1 MSSCRL
7 AVTSSLT
14 SPHRSSTLHGMSYL
28 PLVIGLAAV
37 TALILYVERWR
48 RLYVADIAARQAITD
63 RRFVSLKEALGR
75 IERRLDAVTTDREV
89 AQVPLR
95 QLISK
100 EITLTFNGAV
110 DAKQVSDVLSV
121 ELNKAHDI
129 TYASPPCLDC
139 GKDPHIEDCALS
151 MDDLVESPTDAAA
164 RRARD

>member
-1 MSSCRL
+1 
-7 AVTSSLT
+7 
-14 SPHRSSTLHGMSYL
+14 MSYL

-63 RRFVSLKEALGR
+63 RRFVSLKEALGS

-100 EITLTFNGAV
+100 GMGRLDLPSQQITLTFNGAV

-121 ELNKAHDI
+121 ELNKARDV
-129 TYASPPCLDC
+129 TDASPPCLDC

-164 RRARD
+164 RRAGD

>member
-1 MSSCRL
+1 
-7 AVTSSLT
+7 
-14 SPHRSSTLHGMSYL
+14 MSYL

-48 RLYVADIAARQAITD
+48 RLYVADIAARQVITD

-75 IERRLDAVTTDREV
+75 IER
-89 AQVPLR
+89 

-100 EITLTFNGAV
+100 GMGRLDLPSQQITLTFNGAV

-121 ELNKAHDI
+121 ELNKARDV
-129 TYASPPCLDC
+129 TDASPPCLDC
-139 GKDPHIEDCALS
+139 GKDPHIEDCGLRMDNLS
-151 MDDLVESPTDAAA
+151 ESPIDAAT

>member
-14 SPHRSSTLHGMSYL
+14 SPHRSSTLQGMSYL

-95 QLISK
+95 LR
-100 EITLTFNGAV
+100 
-110 DAKQVSDVLSV
+110 DA
-121 ELNKAHDI
+121 I
-129 TYASPPCLDC
+129 GASPPCLDC

>member
-100 EITLTFNGAV
+100 E
-110 DAKQVSDVLSV
+110 VSDVLSV
-121 ELNKAHDI
+121 ELNKARDV
-129 TYASPPCLDC
+129 TDASPPCLDC

>member
-100 EITLTFNGAV
+100 E
-110 DAKQVSDVLSV
+110 VSDVLSV
-121 ELNKAHDI
+121 ELNKARDV
-129 TYASPPCLDC
+129 TDASPPCLDC

-164 RRARD
+164 RRAGD

>member
-1 MSSCRL
+1 
-7 AVTSSLT
+7 
-14 SPHRSSTLHGMSYL
+14 MSYL

-95 QLISK
+95 LR
-100 EITLTFNGAV
+100 
-110 DAKQVSDVLSV
+110 DVT
-121 ELNKAHDI
+121 D
-129 TYASPPCLDC
+129 ASPPCLDC

>member
-14 SPHRSSTLHGMSYL
+14 SPHRSSTLQGMSYL

-100 EITLTFNGAV
+100 E
-110 DAKQVSDVLSV
+110 VSDVLSV
-121 ELNKAHDI
+121 ELNKARDV
-129 TYASPPCLDC
+129 TDASPPCLDC
-139 GKDPHIEDCALS
+139 GKDPHIEECALS
-151 MDDLVESPTDAAA
+151 MDDLVESPTDATA

>member
-1 MSSCRL
+1 
-7 AVTSSLT
+7 
-14 SPHRSSTLHGMSYL
+14 MSYL

-100 EITLTFNGAV
+100 E
-110 DAKQVSDVLSV
+110 VSDVLSV
-121 ELNKAHDI
+121 ELNKARDV
-129 TYASPPCLDC
+129 TDASPPCLDC

-164 RRARD
+164 RRGRD

>member
-1 MSSCRL
+1 
-7 AVTSSLT
+7 
-14 SPHRSSTLHGMSYL
+14 MSYL

-95 QLISK
+95 QL
-100 EITLTFNGAV
+100 

-121 ELNKAHDI
+121 ELNKARDV
-129 TYASPPCLDC
+129 TDASPSCLDC
-139 GKDPHIEDCALS
+139 GQDPHTKDCALS